1 MSIDNIFNDNN
12 ILSKSQEMQE
22 IKEIISQT
30 NIEIIRCYKNI
41 FLLSNIKTFIG
52 GLIIV
57 ILIIGQIISTIIFF
71 SKNKYLIRTYIF
83 RITNKYINFI
93 RNENM
98 KNEPIIIS
106 NKPLE
111 VNERQQNKR

>member
-71 SKNKYLIRTYIF
+71 RKKIFNKKIYI
-83 RITNKYINFI
+83 
-93 RNENM
+93 
-98 KNEPIIIS
+98 
-106 NKPLE
+106 
-111 VNERQQNKR
+111 